1 MKNSEENGFKLADNV
16 IGFIATCKVD
26 STYIDSVYV
35 RVREVLEKHEK
46 ISLYLEF
53 TSESIIHSEAI
64 LRDLTHEIKLLNRFK
79 KVALVSDKPLIK
91 ALGMLKKNF
100 LNAEVRAFSNTCRM
114 DALSWVSLA

>member
-1 MKNSEENGFKLADNV
+1 MRNSEENGFKLADNV
-16 IGFIATCKVD
+16 IGFIATCDVD
-26 STYIDSVYV
+26 SSYIDSVYD

-53 TSESIIHSEAI
+53 TSESNIKPEGI

-91 ALGMLKKNF
+91 ALGRLKKNF
-100 LNAEVRAFSNTCRM
+100 INAEVQAFSTSCRM
-114 DALSWVSLA
+114 DALSWVSKF